1 MEMEVPPPWLSSL
14 AVLLATA
21 LFLAAVLRRRG
32 ARNKHYNLP
41 PGPRPR
47 PVIGNLNLIGPLPHR
62 SIRELSARYG
72 PLMSLRFG
80 SFPVIV
86 GSSVDAARSILKTHD
101 LAFCDR
107 PRIAAGRY
115 TGYTYSD
122 VLWAPYGAYWRQAR
136 RLFKTEI
143 LSARWLRS
151 HERVRDEEVRAMLR
165 DVYQHGPAAGRAVGV
180 LDHLL
185 MVNLNS
191 ISRMVLGKKYVVH
204 DGTGAGGGGAGS
216 ATTPEEFMWMVD
228 EFFYLSGAL
237 NVGDMIPWLGWLDP
251 KIKRIKRL
259 GEMLDRFL
267 EQVLDEH
274 DGRRRREGEE
284 FAAMDM
290 VDLLLELADDPNLE
304 VPIGRDGVKGFMLVR
319 LDIHSL
325 IRPVATSFQ

>member
-1 MEMEVPPPWLSSL
+1 MDPPPAASFVAVTL
-14 AVLLATA
+14 ATVLLLITI
-21 LFLAAVLRRRG
+21 RRRWKPK
-32 ARNKHYNLP
+32 RRYNLP
-41 PGPRPR
+41 PGPRPW
-47 PVIGNLNLIGPLPHR
+47 PVIGNLNLMGKLPHR
-62 SIRELSARYG
+62 SVQALSKRYG

-136 RLFKTEI
+136 RLFKTKI
-143 LSARWLRS
+143 LSARRLRS

-274 DGRRRREGEE
+274 DGRRRREGDE

-290 VDLLLELADDPNLE
+290 VDLMLELANDPNLE
-304 VPIGRDGVKGFMLVR
+304 VPIGRDGVKGFTLVR

>member
-1 MEMEVPPPWLSSL
+1 MGSGDCSSPT
-14 AVLLATA
+14 AYCPCRGMILLITI
-21 LFLAAVLRRRG
+21 RRRWKPK
-32 ARNKHYNLP
+32 RRYNLP
-41 PGPRPR
+41 PVPRPW
-47 PVIGNLNLIGPLPHR
+47 PVIGNLNLMGKLPHR
-62 SIRELSARYG
+62 SVQALSKRYG

-101 LAFCDR
+101 LAFCDC

-143 LSARWLRS
+143 LSARRLRS

-185 MVNLNS
+185 MVNS

-228 EFFYLSGAL
+228 ELVLLPQRRAQRRGH
-237 NVGDMIPWLGWLDP
+237 DP
-251 KIKRIKRL
+251 VARL
-259 GEMLDRFL
+259 AGPEDQ
-267 EQVLDEH
+267 EDQVAGRDARSVPRASPGRARPAAAAG
-274 DGRRRREGEE
+274 GRRVCCHGH
-284 FAAMDM
+284 
-290 VDLLLELADDPNLE
+290 
-304 VPIGRDGVKGFMLVR
+304 G
-319 LDIHSL
+319 
-325 IRPVATSFQ
+325 